1 MVALLR
7 KKTVLFL
14 LITVLVA
21 GIFTSKTEALEV
33 SAASAVVFVA
43 DSGEILYEKDAYK
56 RRSMA
61 STTKIMT
68 AVIALESGRLDDVV
82 TVNDGMIRVEGTS
95 MGLQKGNR
103 LTLRSLVSGM
113 MLLSG
118 NDAANAVAV
127 FLGGSEEGFADMMNS
142 KAISLGMRDTNFV
155 TASGLDDDEHYT
167 SAYDMA
173 LLTSYAMRNP
183 DFRRLVSSKK
193 GEVDYISPAVTHTYY
208 NHNRFLSMYEGACG
222 VKTGFTKKSG
232 RCLVTAVE
240 KNGNLV
246 IAVTLNA
253 SDDWN
258 DHKKLYDYCFSE
270 GKFSRITDTFDTLIR
285 VTGSDKGSIIASA
298 QYIPE
303 IFTSEHVGVQTK
315 IYTDKFLYAPVK
327 NGEQV
332 GFVRFYVDG
341 VCVRETALIA
351 NEDAYLRD
359 GNGKEKNG
367 IKKFFYEIYKKLSGE

>member
-14 LITVLVA
+14 LISVLIA

-327 NGEQV
+327 KGKQV

-359 GNGKEKNG
+359 DNRKDENG

>member
-1 MVALLR
+1 MR
-7 KKTVLFL
+7 KKIIIFLF
-14 LITVLVA
+14 ITVLL
-21 GIFTSKTEALEV
+21 TSCFFPKTSALDI
-33 SAASAVVFVA
+33 SAASAIVFVA

-68 AVIALESGRLDDVV
+68 AIIALESGKLDDVV
-82 TVNDGMIRVEGTS
+82 TVSDKMIRVEGTS
-95 MGLQKGNR
+95 MGLHKGNR
-103 LTLRSLVSGM
+103 LTLMNLVSGM

-118 NDAANAVAV
+118 NDAANAIAV
-127 FLGGSEEGFADMMNS
+127 YLSGSEEAFALMMNE

-183 DFRRLVSSKK
+183 DFRKLVSLTR
-193 GEVDYISPAVTHTYY
+193 GEVEYISPDVTHTYY
-208 NHNRFLSMYEGACG
+208 NHNRFLSMYDGACG

-253 SDDWN
+253 GDDWN
-258 DHKKLYDYCFSE
+258 DHKKLYDYCFSQ
-270 GKFSRITDTFDTLIR
+270 GKFSQIPDTFDTLIR
-285 VTGSDKGSIIASA
+285 VTGSNKTAITASA
-298 QYIPE
+298 EHVPE
-303 IFTSEHVGVQTK
+303 IFTSEFIGVHTK
-315 IYTDKFLYAPVK
+315 IYTEKFLYAPVK
-327 NGEQV
+327 KGEQV

-351 NEDAYLRD
+351 NESADLIEQ
-359 GNGKEKNG
+359 NKTEKNR
-367 IKKFFYEIYKKLSGE
+367 IKEFFYEMYKKLSGE

>member
-1 MVALLR
+1 MLR
-7 KKTVLFL
+7 KKIIIFLF
-14 LITVLVA
+14 ITVLL
-21 GIFTSKTEALEV
+21 TSCFFPKTSALDI
-33 SAASAVVFVA
+33 SAASAIVFVA

-68 AVIALESGRLDDVV
+68 AIIALESGKLDDVV
-82 TVNDGMIRVEGTS
+82 TVSDKMIRVEGTS
-95 MGLQKGNR
+95 MGLHKGNR
-103 LTLRSLVSGM
+103 LTLMNLVSGM

-118 NDAANAVAV
+118 NDAANAIAV
-127 FLGGSEEGFADMMNS
+127 YLSGSEEAFALMMNE

-183 DFRRLVSSKK
+183 DFRKLVSLTR
-193 GEVDYISPAVTHTYY
+193 GEVEYISPDVTHTYY
-208 NHNRFLSMYEGACG
+208 NHNRFLSMYDGACG

-253 SDDWN
+253 GDDWN
-258 DHKKLYDYCFSE
+258 DHKKLYDYCFSQ
-270 GKFSRITDTFDTLIR
+270 GKFSQIPDTFDTLIR
-285 VTGSDKGSIIASA
+285 VTGSNKTAITASA
-298 QYIPE
+298 EHVPE
-303 IFTSEHVGVQTK
+303 IFTSEFIGVHTK
-315 IYTDKFLYAPVK
+315 IYTEKFLYAPVK
-327 NGEQV
+327 KGEQV

-351 NEDAYLRD
+351 NESADLIEQ
-359 GNGKEKNG
+359 NKTEKNR
-367 IKKFFYEIYKKLSGE
+367 IKEFFYEMYKKLSGE

>member
-1 MVALLR
+1 
-7 KKTVLFL
+7 L
-14 LITVLVA
+14 LITVLIA

-103 LTLRSLVSGM
+103 LTLRNLVSGM

-258 DHKKLYDYCFSE
+258 DHKKLLDYGFSNY
-270 GKFSRITDTFDTLIR
+270 FDRETVSVGQVCGFVPVVGGVKREIQA
-285 VTGSDKGSIIASA
+285 TASA
-298 QYIPE
+298 G
-303 IFTSEHVGVQTK
+303 FS
-315 IYTDKFLYAPVK
+315 YTVTDEEVLRVCYMLPKFVYAPVLA
-327 NGEQV
+327 GEQAGMAIV
-332 GFVRFYVDG
+332 Y
-341 VCVRETALIA
+341 L
-351 NEDAYLRD
+351 NEKEIGRVPLVWRD
-359 GNGKEKNG
+359 TVME
-367 IKKFFYEIYKKLSGE
+367 EA

>member
-7 KKTVLFL
+7 KKIIIFLF
-14 LITVLVA
+14 ITVL
-21 GIFTSKTEALEV
+21 ITSCFFPKTSALDI
-33 SAASAVVFVA
+33 SAASAIVFVA

-68 AVIALESGRLDDVV
+68 AIIALESGKLDDVV
-82 TVNDGMIRVEGTS
+82 TVSDKMIRVEGTS
-95 MGLQKGNR
+95 MGLHKGNR
-103 LTLRSLVSGM
+103 LTLMNLVSGM

-118 NDAANAVAV
+118 NDAANAIAV
-127 FLGGSEEGFADMMNS
+127 YLSGSEEAFALMMNE

-173 LLTSYAMRNP
+173 LLTSYAMRNL
-183 DFRRLVSSKK
+183 DFRKLVSLTR
-193 GEVDYISPAVTHTYY
+193 GEVEYISPDVTHTYY
-208 NHNRFLSMYEGACG
+208 NHNRFLSMYDGACG

-253 SDDWN
+253 GDDWN
-258 DHKKLYDYCFSE
+258 DHKKLYDYCFSQ
-270 GKFSRITDTFDTLIR
+270 GKFSQIPDTFDTLIR
-285 VTGSDKGSIIASA
+285 VTGSNKSAITASA
-298 QYIPE
+298 EHVPE
-303 IFTSEHVGVQTK
+303 IFTSEFIGVHTK
-315 IYTDKFLYAPVK
+315 IYTEKFLYAPVK
-327 NGEQV
+327 KGEQV

-351 NEDAYLRD
+351 NESADLIEQ
-359 GNGKEKNG
+359 NKTEKNR
-367 IKKFFYEIYKKLSGE
+367 IKEFFYEMYKKLSGE

>member
-1 MVALLR
+1 MLR

-14 LITVLVA
+14 LITVLIA

-327 NGEQV
+327 KGEQV

-359 GNGKEKNG
+359 GNRKDENG